1 MNKRFLSVLIF
12 VTISVFA
19 FSQSD
24 FTVTGKIVDRDGRPV
39 NRAILTVLN
48 TNSQVISDSAGN
60 FSISGLAAGKYLLQ
74 IDANGFAQINR
85 EFQVGRANEAIL
97 SISLTHASDQLDQV
111 IVTAEKKE
119 AWLQDVPVS
128 ISALPAR
135 QVTQY
140 RLWNLRDITAV
151 IPNLYSTNS
160 GDERN
165 VTTIRGVG
173 TTSYDPAV
181 ATYIDGVNQF
191 GLDTYIAQL
200 LDVERIEV
208 LRGPQGTLYGRN
220 AMGGVIN
227 IITKQPT
234 NTPSGFAS
242 ANFGNYGLM
251 RYELGYRTP
260 IIKDKLF
267 IGAAGMYSQREGYYT
282 NDYTGHSFDDQ
293 RNLAGNYYLKYLASP
308 RWSATVNVKHQ
319 NNRNDGAFPMV
330 GSLQEALEN
339 PYHLNQDAIAQM
351 SDNTFNT
358 SLSLVHNGTGFNFSS
373 QTSYQSNRRIYD
385 APLDGD
391 FSPADAFTIINDYGG
406 RWNKVKV
413 FTQEFRFTSPTTST
427 SPLKWTAG
435 AYLFHQDNP
444 VKQGTRIGKDTAFL
458 GVPDAE
464 FSTINTSTGTNAGL
478 AVYGQGTYSITR
490 KLDLIA
496 GVRFDT
502 ERKKLDVL
510 GEYQKDPDPNPIFET
525 QPDTSA
531 RTSFTAFSPKLG
543 LSYRAT
549 HNTQLFFTYSRGFR
563 TGGLTPLAQGGDPS
577 QPPLYP
583 FDPEYS
589 DNLEF
594 GFKNTFLGNR
604 LRLNLA
610 LFTTWV
616 SDAQVPTLIL
626 PDAVTITRNVG
637 KLHSKGAELEL
648 AANVIKGLEINYAI
662 GITEAVYKD
671 LKIAQNGTE
680 VDLSGNRQIFTPSS
694 TSNLAAQYS
703 LPIKVRYPF
712 SIVVRGEWSRIGKQ
726 YFDLA
731 NNISQASYNL
741 VNARAGLS
749 SKNFELMFWWRN
761 IGGKKYIAYA
771 YDFGAVHLG
780 NPETLGITVSTR
792 F

>member
-1 MNKRFLSVLIF
+1 MKKRLLSLLICFSVIFLASAQTGNAVNGKL
-12 VTISVFA
+12 TNQD
-19 FSQSD
+19 SQ
-24 FTVTGKIVDRDGRPV
+24 PV
-39 NRAILTVLN
+39 ARAVLTVLN
-48 TNSQVISDSAGN
+48 TNIEAVTDSAGD
-60 FSISGLAAGKYLLQ
+60 FHFSGLGPGKYVLR
-74 IDANGFAQINR
+74 INANGYALVNKD
-85 EFQVGRANEAIL
+85 FQVGIGNEVRL
-97 SISLTHASDQLDQV
+97 SIRLADASDQLDQV
-111 IVTAEKKE
+111 VVTAEKKE
-119 AWLQDVPVS
+119 ASLQEIPVS
-128 ISALPAR
+128 ISAISAR
-135 QVTQY
+135 QVNQY
-140 RLWNLRDITAV
+140 RLWNLKDITAIV
-151 IPNLYSTNS
+151 PNLYSTNS
-160 GDERN
+160 GDDRN
-165 VTTIRGVG
+165 VTTIRGIG

-234 NTPSGFAS
+234 NTSSGFAT

-260 IIKDKLF
+260 IVKDKLY
-267 IGAAGMYSQREGYYT
+267 IGVAGMYSQRNGYYR
-282 NDYTGHSFDDQ
+282 NDFNDKTFDDQ
-293 RNLAGNYYLKYLASP
+293 KNLAGNYYLKYIASP
-308 RWSATVNVKHQ
+308 RWTATLNVKHQ

-330 GSLQEALEN
+330 GSMEEALDN
-339 PYHLNQDAIAQM
+339 PYRLNQNATAEM
-351 SDNTFNT
+351 VDNTFNT
-358 SLSLVHNGTGFNFSS
+358 SLSLVHNGGHYNFSS
-373 QTSYQSNRRIYD
+373 QTSYQSNRRFYD

-391 FSPADAFTIINDYGG
+391 FSPADMFTIFNDYGG
-406 RWNKVKV
+406 KWNKVKV
-413 FTQEFRFTSPTTST
+413 FTQEFKFTSPTASA

-435 AYLFHQDNP
+435 AYFFRQDNP
-444 VKQGTRIGKDTAFL
+444 VKQATHVGKDTAFL

-464 FSTINTSTGTNAGL
+464 FSTINTSTGKNTGVAI
-478 AVYGQGTYSITR
+478 YGQGTYSITS
-490 KLDLIA
+490 KLDVIA
-496 GVRFDT
+496 GIRFDQ
-502 ERKKLDVL
+502 EWKSLEVL

-525 QPDTSA
+525 RPDTSA
-531 RTSFTAFSPKLG
+531 KANFSAFSPKLG
-543 LSYRAT
+543 LSFRANN
-549 HNTQLFFTYSRGFR
+549 NTKVFLTYSRGFR

-610 LFTTWV
+610 LFASQVT
-616 SDAQVPTLIL
+616 DAQVPTLVL
-626 PDAVTITRNVG
+626 PDAVTITRNAG
-637 KLHSKGAELEL
+637 KLASKGAELEI
-648 AANVIKGLEINYAI
+648 AANVIKGLEIDYSF
-662 GITEAVYKD
+662 GVTEATYKD
-671 LKIAQNGTE
+671 LKIAQNGGE
-680 VDLSGNRQIFTPSS
+680 VDLSGNTQIFTPRS
-694 TSNLAAQYS
+694 TSMLAAQYT
-703 LPIKVRYPF
+703 LPVKVRYPF
-712 SIVVRGEWSRIGKQ
+712 SFVLRGEWTRLGEQ

-731 NNISQASYNL
+731 NVIVQPSYNL
-741 VNARAGLS
+741 VNARAGFT

-780 NPETLGITVSTR
+780 NPETMGITVSTR

>member
-1 MNKRFLSVLIF
+1 MNKRLVALFSFMAFRLVS
-12 VTISVFA
+12 
-19 FSQSD
+19 FSQTD
-24 FTVTGKIVDRDGRPV
+24 YPVTGKIIDQNDKPV
-39 NRAILTVLN
+39 RKAVLSVLN
-48 TNSQVISDSAGN
+48 TNIQAVTDTGGN
-60 FSISGLAAGKYLLQ
+60 FYFSGLNPGKYLLQ
-74 IDANGFAQINR
+74 VNAPEFATVNKDFQIGIGR
-85 EFQVGRANEAIL
+85 EVNL
-97 SISLTHASDQLDQV
+97 SIRLTHASDNLDQV

-119 AWLQDVPVS
+119 ATLQDIPISVS
-128 ISALPAR
+128 AITSR
-135 QVTQY
+135 KVNQY
-140 RLWNLRDITAV
+140 RLWNIREITGI

-165 VTTIRGVG
+165 VTTIRGIG

-234 NTPSGFAS
+234 NTPGGFAS

-251 RYELGYRTP
+251 RYEAGYRTP
-260 IIKDKLF
+260 LVKNKLF
-267 IGAAGMYSQREGYYT
+267 LGVAGLYSSRNGYYT
-282 NDYTGHSFDDQ
+282 NDYNNSSFDDQ
-293 RNLAGNYYLKYLASP
+293 RNVAGNYYLKYIAAP
-308 RWSATVNVKHQ
+308 RWSATLNVKHQ

-330 GSLQEALEN
+330 GSREEAFEN
-339 PYHLNQDAIAQM
+339 PYHLNQNAVAEM
-351 SDNTFNT
+351 VDNTFNT
-358 SLSLVHNGTGFNFSS
+358 SLSVVHNGTGFNFSS
-373 QTSYQSNRRIYD
+373 QTSYQSNRRFYR

-391 FSPADAFTIINDYGG
+391 FSPADAFSVINDYGG

-413 FTQEFRFTSPTTST
+413 FTQEFKFTSPAASS
-427 SPLKWTAG
+427 SPLKWTTG
-435 AYLFHQDNP
+435 AYFFHQNNP

-464 FSTINTSTGTNAGL
+464 FSTINTSTGKNTGL
-478 AVYGQGTYSITR
+478 AIYGQGTYAITS

-496 GVRFDT
+496 GIRFDT
-502 ERKKLDVL
+502 ERKSLEVL

-525 QPDTSA
+525 RPDTSA
-531 RTSFTAFSPKLG
+531 KANFTAFSPKIG
-543 LSYRAT
+543 LSWKANN
-549 HNTQLFFTYSRGFR
+549 NTKLFFTYSRGFR
-563 TGGLTPLAQGGDPS
+563 TGGLTPLAAGGDPS

-589 DNLEF
+589 DNLEL

-610 LFTTWV
+610 FFASRIT
-616 SDAQVPTLIL
+616 DAQVPTLIL
-626 PDAVTITRNVG
+626 PDAVTITRNAG
-637 KLHSKGAELEL
+637 KLNSKGAELEL
-648 AANVIKGLEINYAI
+648 AANVIKGLEIDYSL
-662 GITEAVYKD
+662 GVTEAVYKD
-671 LKIAQNGTE
+671 LKISQNGGE
-680 VDLSGNRQIFTPSS
+680 VDLSGNRQVFTPSS
-694 TSNLAAQYS
+694 TSMLAVQYS
-703 LPIKVRYPF
+703 LPVNLQYPF
-712 SIVVRGEWSRIGKQ
+712 SVVVRGEWSRIGKQ

-731 NNISQASYNL
+731 NNIPQASYNL
-741 VNARAGLS
+741 VNARGGLI

-780 NPETLGITVSTR
+780 DPETLGVTLSTR